1 MTRPQ
6 RIHSEIRCQY
16 PNSKSMQLIS
26 NTDGPE
32 ECRVE
37 LRSWRGRAS
46 PARASSR
53 QDRTGEAEAKTL
65 TVKIA
70 DLMAKR
76 VISSRPHQTVGHVR
90 DMMSRNRVHSVP
102 IVGPENEPVG
112 MVTTTDLARRVKDT
126 SPVSRIMTRDIVVVP
141 AYNDVS
147 VAARVMRKHKI
158 HHVIVTHEKQVVG
171 LISSFDLLKLIEGKR
186 FAVSNAPTPS
196 KKRK

>member
-1 MTRPQ
+1 M
-6 RIHSEIRCQY
+6 
-16 PNSKSMQLIS
+16 
-26 NTDGPE
+26 
-32 ECRVE
+32 
-37 LRSWRGRAS
+37 
-46 PARASSR
+46 
-53 QDRTGEAEAKTL
+53 